1 MRHSVFAVMMLA
13 LMTAVASAQSA
24 KPGDR
29 WWDVINTN
37 GQVIWLDTD
46 RIWRSGG
53 RTFALIRLAPVVSGH
68 SDYTTAQDL
77 IAATDCNN
85 LFADFKT
92 DQDYEHLPLGS
103 VSGMGMAL
111 IGAICKTTH

>member
-1 MRHSVFAVMMLA
+1 MRQSACAVAMLA
-13 LMTAVASAQSA
+13 LMTAVASAQLA

-53 RTFALIRLAPVVSGH
+53 RTFALIRLAPVVNGR

-77 IAATDCNN
+77 IAATDCGNQ
-85 LFADFKT
+85 LTSFRT
-92 DQDYEHLPLGS
+92 DQDYEHLPLSSTGE
-103 VSGMGMAL
+103 MGLAL
-111 IGAICKTTH
+111 MGAICKNPH